1 MFSGRTGRMSRTTPV
16 AGGRGWRAWLP
27 GAAIGVALLAFPHS
41 GLAQKLGVGRAAS
54 PDEVK
59 SWDIGISSD
68 GRELPDGSGKSAEG
82 KEVYDRRCKRCHGEA
97 GKGGDEAALVGGQG
111 TLATPKPLK
120 TVGSYW
126 PYATTLFDYV
136 RRAMPYKNP
145 ASLPNEQVYAVTAY
159 ILHLNGIIGPSEAM
173 NAKTLPQVKMPNRDG
188 FIPDARPD
196 TGPGKQPRKAAA
208 APVTGALKPASK

>member
-1 MFSGRTGRMSRTTPV
+1 MFSRR
-16 AGGRGWRAWLP
+16 
-27 GAAIGVALLAFPHS
+27 AAIALALLAALPAS
-41 GLAQKLGVGRAAS
+41 GQKLGAGRAAT

-59 SWDIGISSD
+59 SWDIGISPD
-68 GRELPDGSGKSAEG
+68 GRELPDGAGTAVEG
-82 KEVYDRRCKRCHGEA
+82 KDVYDRRCKRCHGDA

-126 PYATTLFDYV
+126 PHATTLFDYV

-159 ILHLNGIIGPSEAM
+159 ILNLNGIIGPGEAM
-173 NAKTLPQVKMPNRDG
+173 NARTLPRVKMPNRDG

-196 TGPGKQPRKAAA
+196 TGPGKQPRKAIAA
-208 APVTGALKPASK
+208 ATTAAAAAKPANK

>member
-1 MFSGRTGRMSRTTPV
+1 MFSFAGRALAV
-16 AGGRGWRAWLP
+16 IAIV
-27 GAAIGVALLAFPHS
+27 AAIPLVF
-41 GLAQKLGVGRAAS
+41 AQKLGAGRAAS
-54 PDEVK
+54 PEEVK
-59 SWDIGISSD
+59 SWDIGISPD
-68 GRELPDGSGKSAEG
+68 GRELPEGSGTATAG
-82 KEVYDRRCKRCHGEA
+82 KEVYDRRCKRCHGDA

-126 PYATTLFDYV
+126 PHATTLFDYV

-145 ASLPNEQVYAVTAY
+145 ASLSNEQVYAVTAY
-159 ILHLNGIIGPSEAM
+159 ILNLNGIVGPNDAI

-196 TGPGKQPRKAAA
+196 TGPGKLPRKATTTTAVAA
-208 APVTGALKPASK
+208 KPPSK